1 MFDYV
6 TSGIP
11 KETLKYK
18 GIKPIHVTAFFEGL
32 EDVLGQDVVSEL
44 PDITHLVKNV
54 VELICEEMA
63 LDLLYMSDRTKTN
76 FWAIVFTTIA
86 SFMYWSNGRVVVH
99 EPFLLS
105 LKTRFKCKN
114 FYLPDNYGYGYGR
127 ALGFS
132 SITDYPTFLRVAHI
146 PVITKLHVHISQ
158 KGVTLSN
165 PGLIA
170 RIDLTEAVSVKVSF
184 SEWRDGERVEMLGL
198 KSDIHEVVNGI
209 IDEIVLYVVVG
220 ADGRVR
226 KQVTG
231 SWESFDYHLKIKNA
245 S

>member
-11 KETLKYK
+11 KETLKFK

-32 EDVLGQDVVSEL
+32 EDILGQEVVNEFTGL
-44 PDITHLVKNV
+44 TYLVKNV
-54 VELICEEMA
+54 VELICEEMT
-63 LDLLYMSDRTKTN
+63 LDLLYMSEGTKMN

-105 LKTRFKCKN
+105 LKTRLKCKN
-114 FYLPDNYGYGYGR
+114 FYMPDNYGYGYGR

-132 SITDYPTFLRVAHI
+132 SIMDYPAFLRVAHI
-146 PVITKLHVHISQ
+146 PVITKLHVLISK

-170 RIDLTEAVSVKVSF
+170 RIDLSEAISVKVTF
-184 SEWRDGERVEMLGL
+184 SEWRDGERVDLLGL
-198 KSDIHEVVNGI
+198 KGDIHEVVNGI
-209 IDEIVLYVVVG
+209 IDEIVLYGVVG
-220 ADGRVR
+220 ADSRVR
-226 KQVTG
+226 KQVIG
-231 SWESFDYHLKIKNA
+231 SWESFDYHLKIENA